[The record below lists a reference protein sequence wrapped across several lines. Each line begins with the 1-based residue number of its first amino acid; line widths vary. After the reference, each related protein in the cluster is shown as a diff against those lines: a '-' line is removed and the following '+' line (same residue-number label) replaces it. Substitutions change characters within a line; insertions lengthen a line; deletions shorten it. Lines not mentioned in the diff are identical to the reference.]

1 MWLCDYRSQPYQKF
15 VVDIPI
21 LIYPISIELRAT
33 LFVVCSPLLRSGMK
47 DFLIA
52 PSILSADF
60 ARLGE
65 DVEKVLAA
73 GADVV
78 HFDVMD
84 NHYVPN
90 LTFGAP
96 VCKALRDYGIT
107 APIDVHLMVKPVD
120 RIIPDFAKAGA
131 SMITFHIEAS
141 EHVDRTLQL
150 IKEHGCKAGV
160 VLNPA
165 TPLAHLD
172 FIMDKVD
179 LILLMSVNPGFGG
192 QSFIPHTLDKLR
204 AVRKM
209 IDESGRDI
217 RLEIDGGVKV
227 DNIREIAEAGA
238 DMFVAG
244 SAIFSEPDY
253 KQVID
258 KMRAELA
265 DVK

>member
-1 MWLCDYRSQPYQKF
+1 MQ
-15 VVDIPI
+15 
-21 LIYPISIELRAT
+21 
-33 LFVVCSPLLRSGMK
+33 

-65 DVEKVLAA
+65 EVDNVLAS

-90 LTFGAP
+90 LTIGP
-96 VCKALRDYGIT
+96 MVCQALRNHGVT

-120 RIIPDFAKAGA
+120 TLIPQFAKAGA
-131 SMITFHIEAS
+131 SIITFHPEGS
-141 EHVDRTLQL
+141 EHVDRSLQL
-150 IKEHGCKAGV
+150 IRDQGCQAGL

-165 TPLAHLD
+165 TPLSCLEYV
-172 FIMDKVD
+172 MDKLDV
-179 LILLMSVNPGFGG
+179 ILLMSVNPGFGG
-192 QSFIPHTLDKLR
+192 QSFIPGTLNKLR
-204 AVRKM
+204 QVRKM
-209 IDESGRDI
+209 IDDSGYDI

-227 DNIREIAEAGA
+227 DNIAEIAAAGA

-244 SAIFSEPDY
+244 SAIFNQPDY

-258 KMRAELA
+258 QMRQELA
-265 DVK
+265 GVQRS